1 MLVETAL
8 VAALALA
15 LGYAWGLKRKPSA
28 SPPDFSRLQAQMMH
42 ARNMGMRMNELASSE
57 VKLERERLELER
69 LMALKEEV
77 QWLLETVETMIQ
89 HPDPNRHDML
99 EQLLD
104 ATGKSLRLLLNFGQ
118 AAIQPWPTLCDG
130 LQHLHKTLCLARE
143 IHPSPPINSELQ
155 NTENK
160 YDSVTL
166 SQQLIEIHRK
176 GWTQNNFPFV
186 MEQKGLTLV
195 LPTHRKSIAAEAQES
210 LEA

>member
-1 MLVETAL
+1 
-8 VAALALA
+8 
-15 LGYAWGLKRKPSA
+15 
-28 SPPDFSRLQAQMMH
+28 
-42 ARNMGMRMNELASSE
+42 
-57 VKLERERLELER
+57 
-69 LMALKEEV
+69 
-77 QWLLETVETMIQ
+77 
-89 HPDPNRHDML
+89 ML

-118 AAIQPWPTLCDG
+118 APIQPWPTLYDG
-130 LQHLHKTLCLARE
+130 LHHLHKTLCLARE

-160 YDSVTL
+160 YDSVML

-176 GWTQNNFPFV
+176 DWTQEEFPFV

>member
-1 MLVETAL
+1 
-8 VAALALA
+8 
-15 LGYAWGLKRKPSA
+15 
-28 SPPDFSRLQAQMMH
+28 
-42 ARNMGMRMNELASSE
+42 MNELASSE
-57 VKLERERLELER
+57 VKLERDRQELER

-89 HPDPNRHDML
+89 HPAPNRHDML

-118 AAIQPWPTLCDG
+118 APIQPWPTLCDG
-130 LQHLHKTLCLARE
+130 LQYLHKTRCLARK
-143 IHPSPPINSELQ
+143 IHHTPPSKNELQ

-160 YDSVTL
+160 HDTVII

-176 GWTQNNFPFV
+176 GWTQEEFPFA
-186 MEQKGLTLV
+186 MEQKGLILV
-195 LPTHRKSIAAEAQES
+195 LPTHRKSMAAEAQES